1 MSRVALAIL
10 IAIIAACGPPREVP
24 LRLQESTDELGRRVA
39 VELKSWKDDMFGGEG
54 AVGLRV
60 TVHNVSNQPLVN
72 CSLSLDDRFQS
83 ALDRLE
89 VYRGFFAGNRPWGH
103 TSLVAGEKVAFEFH
117 HDNSN
122 YGIVRAN
129 DGRMPSGT
137 TVPHSIDIVCGD
149 FRARWT
155 TGGPAS

>member
-1 MSRVALAIL
+1 
-10 IAIIAACGPPREVP
+10 
-24 LRLQESTDELGRRVA
+24 
-39 VELKSWKDDMFGGEG
+39 MFGGEG

-60 TVHNVSNQPLVN
+60 AVHNVSNQPLVG
-72 CSLSLDDRFQS
+72 CSLGLDDRFQS
-83 ALDRLE
+83 PLDRLE
-89 VYRGFFAGNRPWGH
+89 VYRGGFFAENQPWGH
-103 TSLVAGEKVAFEFH
+103 TSLLAGEKVAFEFH

-129 DGRMPSGT
+129 DGSMPSGT

-149 FRARWT
+149 LRARWT